1 MERDPLL
8 LRQHNERDLISIRL
22 FTASIP
28 LHFTGP
34 VDKFISWGPETRRGV
49 GIAEHAHAQ
58 IDDRPIEMI
67 DLGSIG
73 PRSIV

>member
-1 MERDPLL
+1 MRFELGK
-8 LRQHNERDLISIRL
+8 
-22 FTASIP
+22 
-28 LHFTGP
+28 GP
-34 VDKFISWGPETRRGV
+34 VDKFISWGPEPRRGV
-49 GIAEHAHAQ
+49 GIAEHALAQ